1 MKRFALALVMPVIL
15 SACQSPGPRKD
26 ACITTP
32 LPQTTAQQVQ
42 TIQTH
47 TALLQRAGAI
57 DQHTTPLAASLTAN
71 SQRISLLWDGDAV
84 ELLAQ
89 LARQRGL
96 HFVYT
101 GTRLPLPVD
110 INVQGMTFENLLALL
125 REQIGWRAT
134 LSQNGTELH
143 LLFSAPQRGGRL

>member
-15 SACQSPGPRKD
+15 SACQSPATSKD
-26 ACITTP
+26 ACITAP

-42 TIQTH
+42 AVQTH
-47 TALLQRAGAI
+47 TTLLQRAGVI
-57 DQHTTPLAASLTAN
+57 DQHNTSLTVPLTAN

-110 INVQGMTFENLLALL
+110 INVQGMIFENLLILL

-134 LSQNGTELH
+134 LTQNGTELH
-143 LLFSAPQRGGRL
+143 LLFSAPERGGRL